1 MKRIVRLVIATL
13 IAIMTICPF
22 QIVNAEESVYTVD
35 VSGYYRS
42 PVDGNIED
50 SGGESQEALGQS
62 MVESVVET
70 TGVLEELPDGGYVLY
85 VRFNLM
91 DNISDVSFSTV
102 EDGGSTWSSVS
113 YEVTGS
119 TSETKDFY
127 IPIPAKESYVRAECY
142 VEPMGRSVIF
152 YIGYENLVSG
162 NSTGIALYEG
172 KSSSSSVAASSG
184 TEAIGT
190 TEDSNTAESTGL
202 TIGYSNG
209 NTVEATDENAE
220 DTATALGVIDDSVWI
235 TLFGV
240 VFTAVFLAGLLLI
253 AVVLL
258 VRKIIRNHDEIR
270 AKNIKKLDRYEKE
283 EAFIDDF
290 ETIEMDL

>member
-1 MKRIVRLVIATL
+1 MKRIVRLVIAIL

-42 PVDGNIED
+42 PVDGKIED

-70 TGVLEELPDGGYVLY
+70 TGVLEELPDGGYALY

-102 EDGGSTWSSVS
+102 EDGGSTWASVS

-152 YIGYENLVSG
+152 YIGYDNLVSG

-172 KSSSSSVAASSG
+172 KSSSSNDDASSG
-184 TEAIGT
+184 TEDIGT
-190 TEDSNTAESTGL
+190 TEDSNTAENTGL

-240 VFTAVFLAGLLLI
+240 VFTAVFWAGLLLI

>member
-1 MKRIVRLVIATL
+1 MKKIVRLVIATL
-13 IAIMTICPF
+13 IAVMTICPF
-22 QIVNAEESVYTVD
+22 QIVRASESVYTVD

-42 PVDGNIED
+42 PVDGKIED
-50 SGGESQEALGQS
+50 SGGDSQEALGQS

-70 TGVLEELPDGGYVLY
+70 TGVLEELPDGGYALY

-152 YIGYENLVSG
+152 YIGYDNLVSG

-172 KSSSSSVAASSG
+172 TTSS
-184 TEAIGT
+184 
-190 TEDSNTAESTGL
+190 EDSSEDDKTSEVTTDGTGL
-202 TIGYSNG
+202 TIGYSNTSS
-209 NTVEATDENAE
+209 NDAADESE
-220 DTATALGVIDDSVWI
+220 SDVTQTPIGVIDDSVWI

-253 AVVLL
+253 LVVLL
-258 VRKIIRNHDEIR
+258 VRRIQRNHDEIR
-270 AKNIKKLDRYEKE
+270 EKNIKKLDRYEE
-283 EAFIDDF
+283 F
-290 ETIEMDL
+290 ETFEMDL